1 MAYVRKVRTAS
12 GAVAVQVARKD
23 AGRVVVLT
31 HVGSARTD
39 AELGILLEQARR
51 IVAGDQEGFDFE
63 VPVLPVQLGEVADY
77 HREQTLLGRPDK
89 PSRTRGPAVAAGRTA
104 ATSSRL
110 LYEVIGGVNRPD
122 APIDVKC

>member
-1 MAYVRKVRTAS
+1 VAYVRKVRTAS

-51 IVAGDQEGFDFE
+51 IVTGDRDVFDFE
-63 VPVLPVQLGEVADY
+63 VSSRAVQLGEVADY
-77 HREQTLLGRPDK
+77 HREQTLLGTPDK
-89 PSRTRGPAVAAGRTA
+89 PGRTKGRTKVPRWLPA
-104 ATSSRL
+104 
-110 LYEVIGGVNRPD
+110 GPRPP
-122 APIDVKC
+122 ARGCFMR